1 MKTVTVLERVLLL
14 IVCGL
19 MSCGLVSFGLM
30 SWLSYSFRQTTIFA
44 SGIMFMQS
52 IIVFEQ
58 FLQLE

>member
-1 MKTVTVLERVLLL
+1 MKTVSVLERVLLL

-19 MSCGLVSFGLM
+19 MSFGLM
-30 SWLSYSFRQTTIFA
+30 SWLSHSFGQTTIFA